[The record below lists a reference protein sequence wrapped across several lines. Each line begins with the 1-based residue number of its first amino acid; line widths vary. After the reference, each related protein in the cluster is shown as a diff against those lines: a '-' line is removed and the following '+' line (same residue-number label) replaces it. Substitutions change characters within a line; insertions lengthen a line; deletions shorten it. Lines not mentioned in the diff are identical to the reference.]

1 MNPESAAMFQK
12 HSYSVS
18 CRITRLLRRNA
29 LLGEEIIAL
38 SQPWVKAFTIR

>member
-18 CRITRLLRRNA
+18 CRITRLLRRNS
-29 LLGEEIIAL
+29 LLGEEIIAI
-38 SQPWVKAFTIR
+38 VAAVGKGIHD